1 MDKKKNS
8 IRNKILISIIATT
21 LLTTFV
27 IAAMFYYKTSQMI
40 EKNYTVVFQKRISQ
54 LSNTVDGMLQEVCD
68 ITINAA
74 CDDEIKQRVKTHLE
88 NEDEKE
94 LEKISDV
101 LRLYCK
107 ENNAISS
114 MYLLIPCK
122 KEIVTSKDY
131 PVYRGN
137 LSQMKIATFLDE
149 VKENSGPVILENLIN
164 PNEKVLSFV
173 ETVEDKNDIVMGYV
187 CTNIEERHLYY
198 DYVDDMKNADQVSVY
213 LMNQGQILTSTK
225 DSNMGDEWEDSS
237 MSEEKIR
244 TLHSEKDMVQEDSDN
259 IYLYCKGAFSGCG
272 VFAQVER
279 KELLSDLN
287 SLRKYVYGAVAVVL
301 FASIFLALKFTNIVY
316 EPVRRLTKA
325 MKKVSEGELD
335 TRVEVISQDE
345 TAIVA
350 TEFNRMLD
358 QIQEL
363 IQQIIEEE
371 KEKKDAELEA
381 LQYQITPHFMYNTL
395 NSIKCAAM
403 IKGER
408 ELAGVIEDFTEL
420 LQTCISKKGAFL
432 TVAEEIQIL
441 ENYIHLQEFR
451 NGEEFQVTYNIAK
464 EAEQC
469 VIPRL
474 ILQPLVENALLHGF
488 DLKKKKGILKI
499 SAWVLEER
507 VYLEV
512 ADNGR
517 GMSEEQIF
525 LLLHSQSKKT
535 KGLTA
540 VGIPNVRDR
549 LKLYYAN
556 EAELAYQSSSEGT
569 KALIYIPL
577 LRVGDEG

>member
-164 PNEKVLSFV
+164 PDEKVLSFV
-173 ETVEDKNDIVMGYV
+173 ETVEDKNDNVMGYI
-187 CTNIEERHLYY
+187 CTNIEERRLYY

-244 TLHSEKDMVQEDSDN
+244 TLHNEKDMVQEDSDN

-345 TAIVA
+345 TAIMA

-408 ELAGVIEDFTEL
+408 ELAGVIEDFIEL

-432 TVAEEIQIL
+432 TVAEEVQIL

-488 DLKKKKGILKI
+488 DLKKKKGMLKI
-499 SAWVLEER
+499 SAWVLEEKL
-507 VYLEV
+507 YLEV

-569 KALIYIPL
+569 KALIYL
-577 LRVGDEG
+577 LVLRVGDEG

>member
-164 PNEKVLSFV
+164 PDEKVLSFV
-173 ETVEDKNDIVMGYV
+173 ETVEDKNDNVMGYI
-187 CTNIEERHLYY
+187 CTNIEERRLYY

-244 TLHSEKDMVQEDSDN
+244 TLHNEKDMVQEDSDN

-345 TAIVA
+345 TAIMA

-408 ELAGVIEDFTEL
+408 ELAGVIEDFIEL

-432 TVAEEIQIL
+432 TVAEEVQIL

-488 DLKKKKGILKI
+488 DLKKKKGMLKI
-499 SAWVLEER
+499 SAWVLEEKL
-507 VYLEV
+507 YLEV

-569 KALIYIPL
+569 KALIYLPV